1 MSKNIL
7 IGSGLSALGFLE
19 NLNKDINL
27 ESFDKNT
34 YFGGH
39 GYSHKFDDCFIDEG
53 AHISHTK
60 DKEFLDYIDAN
71 NLKRFTKFNSKIVNY
86 YQEKKIGYPIQLNL
100 KDLTFSE
107 KFKYLKSFFLKTKKL
122 EDCYNYYDWLVSTY
136 GKFLADKYYSMY
148 TKKYWRTDPSDMSL
162 DWVKGR
168 LAEKNIFKTLIS
180 LFLELK
186 NSSLVYDEFRYPK
199 KNGFFDFFINKF
211 KQFDIKLDHNVKKI
225 SIKKKKVYFSNGKSA
240 NYDYLISSIPLV
252 DYLNILEEL
261 PEEMS
266 RILNSLKYTKLA
278 TYNYK
283 ILKKKDYDFH
293 WCYFYDSKIPISRM
307 SILNNWNDE
316 NKDNYYLVQGEV
328 FFRNDETFDMNQCDK
343 RTKEH
348 IIKFFNLESDKE
360 ILLEKKIIVEK
371 AYPVPLL
378 NQKKNIEKIKSW
390 LQSQNIYQ
398 IGLYG
403 NWQFMWSDQA
413 FNSGKQAAE
422 IINTHKL

>member
-1 MSKNIL
+1 
-7 IGSGLSALGFLE
+7 
-19 NLNKDINL
+19 
-27 ESFDKNT
+27 
-34 YFGGH
+34 
-39 GYSHKFDDCFIDEG
+39 
-53 AHISHTK
+53 
-60 DKEFLDYIDAN
+60 
-71 NLKRFTKFNSKIVNY
+71 
-86 YQEKKIGYPIQLNL
+86 
-100 KDLTFSE
+100 
-107 KFKYLKSFFLKTKKL
+107 
-122 EDCYNYYDWLVSTY
+122 VSTY

-148 TKKYWRTDPSDMSL
+148 TKKYWRTDPSDMSS

-211 KQFDIKLDHNVKKI
+211 KKFNIELDHNVKKI
-225 SIKKKKVYFSNGKSA
+225 SIKKKKVYFLNGKSV
-240 NYDYLISSIPLV
+240 NYDCLISSIPLV
-252 DYLNILEEL
+252 DYLDIIEDL

-283 ILKKKDYDFH
+283 ILKKRDYDFH

-328 FFRNDETFDMNQCDK
+328 FFRNDETFNMDQCDK

-371 AYPVPLL
+371 AYPIPLL